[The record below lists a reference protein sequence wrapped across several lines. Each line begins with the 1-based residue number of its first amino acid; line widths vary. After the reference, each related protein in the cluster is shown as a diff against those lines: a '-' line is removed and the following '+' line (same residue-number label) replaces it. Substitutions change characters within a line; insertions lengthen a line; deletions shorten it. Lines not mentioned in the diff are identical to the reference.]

1 MHVFSSPSP
10 PPVTRSPLAHRA
22 QTVARR
28 SPARQGRREVGEVG
42 VGRARQAR
50 WADGGAGRAGW
61 PAGSGARQGG
71 SGGGDGPP
79 RRRLRG
85 QPQRREEPP
94 HGVRFRSPRPG
105 SAVRHRSAHR
115 PAPGWRG
122 TTPHTAPPATEA
134 ATIPGVCATANDG
147 HIEKPRTANAAVAM
161 RRFDM
166 SCPYRAVSLQ
176 LHSQRFHPASRR
188 SVFPAT
194 HLRKPA
200 DRFVEKAMHQSWRT
214 RKAQPALPCTA
225 PDSLDTRET

>member
-1 MHVFSSPSP
+1 MHVFWSPSP
-10 PPVTRSPLAHRA
+10 PPVTPLAPRPPCPDCSA
-22 QTVARR
+22 PLTR
-28 SPARQGRREVGEVG
+28 PARASGGRRGG
-42 VGRARQAR
+42 GRTR
-50 WADGGAGRAGW
+50 
-61 PAGSGARQGG
+61 PAGSVGRRGCGPRGVAGGIGARQGG